1 VLAHVVPG
9 GGGGGGNAPP
19 DTVGT
24 GGALQITR
32 AADGR
37 LVVAMSADARSVFV
51 SGTRSYGND
60 WHRRA
65 PRPWLDRLQ
74 IEDTARTRL
83 LDSPATLYEDFVVAL
98 DADFSQVVVTRQSA
112 TVIEDAWHRDL
123 TARTERK
130 LTSAVDVGPEV
141 SRAQARAIEANAL
154 HQQQETT
161 MMVADRVHRQLGSVM
176 GLLWMSSQATSTGSA
191 TDEQV
196 GTLWNQLGA
205 GDPESFARQM
215 MALYFRAENPDSAR
229 ELFVGTEVRARHSR
243 TIRDTFGRLL
253 VKVRACDSDGVIED
267 ALLGGSNGRI
277 YQIIGEL
284 DPQAVR

>member
-1 VLAHVVPG
+1 
-9 GGGGGGNAPP
+9 
-19 DTVGT
+19 
-24 GGALQITR
+24 
-32 AADGR
+32 
-37 LVVAMSADARSVFV
+37 
-51 SGTRSYGND
+51 
-60 WHRRA
+60 
-65 PRPWLDRLQ
+65 
-74 IEDTARTRL
+74 
-83 LDSPATLYEDFVVAL
+83 
-98 DADFSQVVVTRQSA
+98 
-112 TVIEDAWHRDL
+112 
-123 TARTERK
+123 
-130 LTSAVDVGPEV
+130 
-141 SRAQARAIEANAL
+141 
-154 HQQQETT
+154 
-161 MMVADRVHRQLGSVM
+161 M
-176 GLLWMSSQATSTGSA
+176 GLLWMSSQATSTGTA

-229 ELFVGTEVRARHSR
+229 ELFFGTEVRARHSR